1 MPKKVDE
8 WMPFLIGRYLGDTM
22 HLTYDQHGPYILL
35 LLHYWRTGPLPN
47 DDRKLAAITRVPLD
61 IWKSEMAETLREFF
75 TLEADG
81 LLHQKRAD
89 EEIARR
95 KLISDKR
102 SMAGKAGADA
112 KYGEDVS
119 AEPPVANASGL
130 LPGCEP
136 FATVQVQQQ
145 ETQQGQK
152 EVPPPSV
159 GVARA
164 PTANGTRLPANW
176 QPSADG
182 MQFTRDQG
190 LDPATVL
197 PTFIDYWVSQAGAKG
212 RKTDWEA
219 TWRNWCRRDA
229 ERLKTRPAG
238 TQAMLLPFAGGKAA
252 DPNDAWGIE
261 AWCKSVGATPITNAE
276 HLKRG
281 KWMHVGCIIDS
292 VARNVAREAGFLETW
307 RGDWSPLL
315 QWLQAGC
322 GPSEHI
328 YPAIKSSVEFFR
340 SRGNP
345 ATSLNA
351 FTTAVMQRRAA

>member
-1 MPKKVDE
+1 
-8 WMPFLIGRYLGDTM
+8 
-22 HLTYDQHGPYILL
+22 
-35 LLHYWRTGPLPN
+35 
-47 DDRKLAAITRVPLD
+47 
-61 IWKSEMAETLREFF
+61 
-75 TLEADG
+75 
-81 LLHQKRAD
+81 
-89 EEIARR
+89 
-95 KLISDKR
+95 
-102 SMAGKAGADA
+102 
-112 KYGEDVS
+112 
-119 AEPPVANASGL
+119 
-130 LPGCEP
+130 
-136 FATVQVQQQ
+136 
-145 ETQQGQK
+145 
-152 EVPPPSV
+152 
-159 GVARA
+159 
-164 PTANGTRLPANW
+164 
-176 QPSADG
+176 
-182 MQFTRDQG
+182 
-190 LDPATVL
+190 
-197 PTFIDYWVSQAGAKG
+197 
-212 RKTDWEA
+212 
-219 TWRNWCRRDA
+219 
-229 ERLKTRPAG
+229 
-238 TQAMLLPFAGGKAA
+238 MLLPFAGGKAA

>member
-1 MPKKVDE
+1 MDAVPDRA
-8 WMPFLIGRYLGDTM
+8 WYLGDTM
-22 HLTYDQHGPYILL
+22 HLTYTTSMGRTSSLL
-35 LLHYWRTGPLPN
+35 MHYWRTGPLPD

-61 IWKSEMAETLREFF
+61 TWKNDMAWRRCASSSRWNLTACF
-75 TLEADG
+75 TRSAPT
-81 LLHQKRAD
+81 
-89 EEIARR
+89 
-95 KLISDKR
+95 KR
-102 SMAGKAGADA
+102 SHAAKRSAPSAASARQDRVQTSGMAKTFPVA
-112 KYGEDVS
+112 
-119 AEPPVANASGL
+119 PPVAKASGL

-197 PTFIDYWVSQAGAKG
+197 PSFIDYWVSQAGAKG
-212 RKTDWEA
+212 RKADWA
-219 TWRNWCRRDA
+219 GVWRNWCRRDA

-252 DPNDAWGIE
+252 DPGDVWGVE
-261 AWCKSVGATPITNAE
+261 AWCKSVGATPITNPE

-292 VARNVAREAGFLETW
+292 VARNVAREAGFPETW

-328 YPAIKSSVEFFR
+328 YPAIKSCVESSSAVVATQRLR
-340 SRGNP
+340 STP
-345 ATSLNA
+345 SA
-351 FTTAVMQRRAA
+351 QQ